1 MRTYTRHIDDM
12 ISSHFK
18 KYKEILILLGS
29 RQCGKTTLVRR
40 IFPDAHY
47 LLADNEP
54 VRKALESY
62 DVHTYRALLAQG
74 REEIIIDEMHQI
86 SDPGRAAKIIYDQLP
101 VRLILT
107 GSSSFHLK
115 RKTVES
121 LAGRKIDYHL
131 FPLTLTE
138 HLYQNGT
145 VESLNFRF
153 FTRLLKGDIKEE
165 TRLFDLKAI
174 LALILNYGLYPNAV
188 NHPADERYLVNF
200 TESLIFKDLVEMN
213 LIESRKTAVDL
224 LRLLAHQTGNII
236 SYAELA
242 SQLGADQRTIKRY
255 IEIFEQSFIVFRLTP
270 FTGNRRN
277 ELAKS
282 PKIYFYDTG
291 IRNAIINNFSAIDSR
306 PDRGALFEN
315 FIISE
320 CVKANHYLQGGYSIH
335 YWRTTQKSEVDLV
348 LVKADE
354 IVAVE
359 IKFNGGAFSRAFAG
373 RYPSARTAVITS
385 GNFF

>member
-1 MRTYTRHIDDM
+1 MIPYSRHIDDA
-12 ISSHFK
+12 IASHFS
-18 KYKEILILLGS
+18 KYREILILLGS
-29 RQCGKTTLVRR
+29 RQCGKTTLVRK

-62 DVHTYRALLAQG
+62 DIHTYRALLPRG
-74 REEIIIDEMHQI
+74 NDEIIIDEIHQV

-121 LAGRKIDYHL
+121 LAGRKIDYQL
-131 FPLTLTE
+131 YPLTLSE
-138 HLYQNGT
+138 YLYQNGT
-145 VESLNFRF
+145 IETLDYGF
-153 FTRLLKGDIKEE
+153 FTRLLQGNLAGE
-165 TRLFDLKAI
+165 TRLFDLRAI
-174 LALILNYGLYPNAV
+174 LALILNFGLYPNAV
-188 NHPADERYLVNF
+188 NHPADERYLINF
-200 TESLIFKDLVEMN
+200 AESLIFKDLIEMN
-213 LIESRKTAVDL
+213 LIENRKTAMDL

-236 SYAELA
+236 SYAKLA

-270 FTGNRRN
+270 FTGNKRN
-277 ELAKS
+277 ELVKS

-291 IRNAIINNFSAIDSR
+291 IRNAIINNFSNIDTR
-306 PDRGALFEN
+306 PDKGALFEN

-320 CVKANHYLQGGYSIH
+320 CVKANHYLQSGYTAH
-335 YWRTTQKSEVDLV
+335 YWRTAQKSEVDLV
-348 LVKADE
+348 LVKGDE
-354 IVAVE
+354 IIALE
-359 IKFNGGAFSRAFAG
+359 IKYNGGSFSRAFRD
-373 RYPSARTAVITS
+373 RYPSAKMDVITA
-385 GNFF
+385 GNFY